1 MIIRDLLKE
10 FIPSNEIRARINT
23 NTIKINGDSIT
34 LENLNNELDILD
46 GYWEFEDFI
55 YESFFKKLSKTKGD
69 ELVLHCF
76 NIEDFFGQEESNI
89 HLFRWLSGFLLLTI
103 GKKQKY
109 VFMYK

>member
-55 YESFFKKLSKTKGD
+55 
-69 ELVLHCF
+69 LHCF

-89 HLFRWLSGFLLLTI
+89 HLFKWLSGFLLLTI